1 MGGMGVLV
9 GTFDHRMDS
18 KGRMVLPARFREEL
32 GNQVVATIGID
43 RCVALYSLPNWHRL
57 LEKLQNLPM
66 SKGRTRDFLRVL
78 LASAT
83 EMDFDSMG
91 RILLPQL
98 LRQHGGIKQ
107 EVAVIG
113 VGDHLEIW
121 DSSNWTVHRGEI
133 LEALPSI
140 AEEVEGL

>member
-91 RILLPQL
+91 RILLQYAGNE
-98 LRQHGGIKQ
+98 R
-107 EVAVIG
+107 
-113 VGDHLEIW
+113 
-121 DSSNWTVHRGEI
+121 RR
-133 LEALPSI
+133 
-140 AEEVEGL
+140 